1 MFLER
6 SGVGVRV
13 PGQLGAL
20 SLWGNQGSLR
30 IGCDH
35 SWLGASVTLE
45 NLPSAADRA
54 RARGPLA
61 WFGGDAR
68 ASSGAEPYC
77 FPLRPVLVLVPIHS
91 SCFLICIFFCMDM
104 PSSDQQGFLFFGA
117 SLVRHFSFRSR
128 VRLLGSGVSLPH
140 PLSPKMKGVT
150 EVCREM

>member
-6 SGVGVRV
+6 GGVGVSV
-13 PGQLGAL
+13 PGQRGAF
-20 SLWGNQGSLR
+20 SLWGHQGSLR

-35 SWLGASVTLE
+35 NQLGASVLLE
-45 NLPSAADRA
+45 NLPSEVDSPGPRPAGPVWR
-54 RARGPLA
+54 RRRGQQ
-61 WFGGDAR
+61 W
-68 ASSGAEPYC
+68 AEPYC

-104 PSSDQQGFLFFGA
+104 PSSDKQGFLFFGA
-117 SLVRHFSFRSR
+117 SLVRLFSFRSR
-128 VRLLGSGVSLPH
+128 VRSLGSGVSLPC

>member
-6 SGVGVRV
+6 GGVGVRV

-20 SLWGNQGSLR
+20 SLWGNQG
-30 IGCDH
+30 
-35 SWLGASVTLE
+35 VTLE
-45 NLPSAADRA
+45 SLPSEADRS
-54 RARGPLA
+54 RARDPLA

-68 ASSGAEPYC
+68 VSSGAEPYC

-104 PSSDQQGFLFFGA
+104 PSSDKQGFLFFGA

-128 VRLLGSGVSLPH
+128 VRSLGSGVSLPC